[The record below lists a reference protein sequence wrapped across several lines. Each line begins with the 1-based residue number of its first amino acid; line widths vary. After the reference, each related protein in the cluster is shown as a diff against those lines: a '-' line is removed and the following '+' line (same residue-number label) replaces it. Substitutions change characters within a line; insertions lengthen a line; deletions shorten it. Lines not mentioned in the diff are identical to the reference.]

1 MSPLLEIDDVG
12 HHFGGLKVLEGV
24 NLKVPEG
31 SFVGLIG
38 PNGSGKTTM
47 FNIVS
52 GFLRPAQGRVRLRGE
67 DIVDL
72 GVEERS
78 ARGLVRTFQTPQ
90 VFENMSVLENV
101 MCGCYKVTQGG
112 FVSSMLRLPRRGRE
126 LALMREQARTMCE
139 RFGFADDLD
148 SPAATL
154 PAGRR
159 RLLELARACVAKP
172 ALLLLDEPSSGL
184 NSSEIQTLIRWL
196 HDIHASGIALLLV
209 SHHMELMEA
218 VSHVHV
224 LDFGRIIGE
233 GSLAQVKAMPQVQ
246 KAYLGTEVGEVPAA
260 LAPRAANEDKAEPAA
275 KGVAHAGR

>member
-1 MSPLLEIDDVG
+1 
-12 HHFGGLKVLEGV
+12 V
-24 NLKVPEG
+24 NLRVMRG

-52 GFLRPAQGRVRLRGE
+52 GYLRPAAGRVRLDGQ
-67 DIVDL
+67 DIVDVS
-72 GVEERS
+72 VEKRS
-78 ARGLVRTFQTPQ
+78 ALGLVRTFQTPQ
-90 VFENMSVLENV
+90 VFGNMTVLENV
-101 MCGCYKVTQGG
+101 MTGCYKVTAGD
-112 FVSSMLRLPRRGRE
+112 FVSSMLRLPRRGRD
-126 LALMREQARTMCE
+126 LSLMRSEAHRMCE
-139 RFGFADDLD
+139 RFGFGADLD

-172 ALLLLDEPSSGL
+172 SLLLLDEPSSGL

-196 HDIHASGIALLLV
+196 HDIHASGISLLLV

-218 VSHVHV
+218 VNHVHV

-246 KAYLGTEVGEVPAA
+246 KAYLGTEAAAPA
-260 LAPRAANEDKAEPAA
+260 LAANEDSAEPSGGGRHAA
-275 KGVAHAGR
+275 G